1 VVEIGAI
8 RFTAQGEVID
18 QFDQLINPG
27 CRMPAAAQA
36 IHGISDNDLVLAPVA
51 AEVLPRFLGF
61 LGNSLQTM
69 LVAHNASFDSGF
81 LGRELHS
88 AGHHLPGDRIFDTL
102 ALARRRLPDLRHHRL
117 ESLAIHFDL
126 EHGRLHRA
134 LGDSLLVKELWLRL
148 EGPSAPAEMLVSYP
162 IHDPQQT
169 ASAPHGCEALGQA
182 ILSGAMVAIAYDGG
196 TRGLSMR
203 PITPLRFVQRGGE
216 TYIVAYCHL
225 DSLEKSFRVDR
236 IRSCAAAPAFGRGNG
251 QVDPEPASR

>member
-36 IHGISDNDLVLAPVA
+36 IHGISDDDLVLAPVA
-51 AEVLPRFLGF
+51 AEVLPRFLRF

-81 LGRELHS
+81 LGRELHR
-88 AGHHLPGDRIFDTL
+88 AGHHLPGHRIFDTL

-148 EGPSAPAEMLVSYP
+148 EGPSAPMEMLVSYP

-169 ASAPHGCEALGQA
+169 ASVPHGCEALGQA
-182 ILSGAMVAIAYDGG
+182 IVSGAMIAIAYDGG

-216 TYIVAYCHL
+216 TYVVAYCHL

-236 IRSCAAAPAFGRGNG
+236 IRSFAAAPAFGRGNG